1 MSIKRVERLRKLL
14 QQHDLEALFVTNA
27 INRRYLSGFTGSS
40 GYLLITPQEAILF
53 TDFRYREQA
62 PQQAKDFRVIEHQ
75 TDAALTIAD
84 AIKELGVTRLGFEQ
98 HDVSF
103 ADYQSYQGK
112 LGATLVPADK
122 LIEQLRMVKDEQEV
136 ALIETACELVDRTY
150 EHMLGFIKPG
160 MTERDVALE
169 LEFYMR
175 ANGADSPSFSTIV
188 VSGVRSSLPH
198 GAPTDKVL
206 ENGDFVT
213 LDFGAYMNGYCSDI
227 TRTVILGKPTDRHRE
242 IYDIVLEAQ
251 LTALDRIKPGMTG
264 KEADAI
270 ARDLITSRGYGEY
283 FGHGLGHGLGMEIHE
298 EPRLSKTGAFVL
310 EPGMIVT
317 VEPGIYIPGFG
328 GIRIEDD
335 VVVTETGVRRLTKSS
350 KQLEVLN

>member
-1 MSIKRVERLRKLL
+1 MSKQRVDRLRKLL
-14 QQHDLEALFVTNA
+14 EQHDLEALFVTNA
-27 INRRYLSGFTGSS
+27 VNRRYLSGFTGSS
-40 GYLLITPQEAILF
+40 GYLVVTPQDAILF

-75 TDAALTIAD
+75 ADPAETIA
-84 AIKELGVTRLGFEQ
+84 ATLKELGVTRLGFEQ
-98 HDVSF
+98 HDLSY
-103 ADYQSYQGK
+103 ASYQSYQSK
-112 LGATLVPADK
+112 LGVTLVAADK

-136 ALIETACELVDRTY
+136 QLIETACELVDRTY

-175 ANGADSPSFSTIV
+175 ANGADSTSFSTIV

-198 GAPTDKVL
+198 GGPTDKVL
-206 ENGDFVT
+206 EKGDFVT

-227 TRTVILGKPTDRHRE
+227 TRTVVLGEPTDRHRE

-251 LTALDRIKPGMTG
+251 LTALERIRPGMTG

-270 ARDLITSRGYGEY
+270 ARDLIARYGYGEH

-298 EPRLSKTGAFVL
+298 EPRLSRTGEYVL

-328 GIRIEDD
+328 GVRIEDD